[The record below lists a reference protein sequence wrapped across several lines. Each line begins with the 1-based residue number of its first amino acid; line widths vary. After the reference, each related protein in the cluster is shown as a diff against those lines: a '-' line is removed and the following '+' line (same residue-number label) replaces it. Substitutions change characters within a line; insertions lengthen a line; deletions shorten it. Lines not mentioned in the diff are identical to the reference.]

1 MAYEYVSGSLIV
13 TETHVVPQ
21 TPCETASEGEH
32 PEVTRYLSSYHPSL
46 YCCCR
51 VILTLYD
58 MICDSRKFPQDK
70 LHLHIRC
77 TRKHAVRSIDINGA
91 TENVSKR

>member
-13 TETHVVPQ
+13 TEIHVVPQ

-32 PEVTRYLSSYHPSL
+32 PEVTRYLSSYRPSL

-58 MICDSRKFPQDK
+58 MICGPRESPSDE

-77 TRKHAVRSIDINGA
+77 TRKHAVRYMDINGA
-91 TENVSKR
+91 TGNVLKR